1 MSTPLTYFKLGS
13 SYIPYYTYTGPSDTK
28 TVEGGLQLALNSI
41 PKIDVSGLENVSAI
55 ASNVFKIPKSKTESL
70 YELLISGLTFESS
83 AESNLPVI
91 GPTNFINYPDIE
103 GDYLSIGIYN
113 TYTESLGN
121 IRVIVTVDATE
132 YVDYN
137 TLIVRSSYV
146 SGSPLYISAVTNNGD
161 LVSSAINLATI
172 YVIENNS
179 LKEINSSSYTQYIRT
194 YDPEWI
200 GKAQYMEWVSP
211 EGYITVS
218 RGDTIENIFSLL
230 PYPLGSKPIEPF
242 TDVTIGFTSITDL
255 DDTPQESLGPLFL
268 DIQGTSVT
276 IGERMYLNQFKLVA
290 VANGYVYGPTGNPI
304 HPEGDPVKVIKIITV
319 TDPWDR
325 TYGEGGESSGGG
337 GNGSHSGPGGTI
349 SGGGA
354 SSYNTRGDLPLGSAE
369 ADSSNT
375 GLFTRYALSETG
387 LHGIAKALYA
397 DTILQNLGKE
407 VMSFLWNSPS
417 EGLISLVSYP
427 FNITSLPNVTSSSSS
442 SMKFG
447 SLELPVSATKLGST
461 FAQIEWGTI
470 SLKEYWDNFLDYA
483 PHTKIDLYLP
493 WCTGSVSIDPHECL
507 PGSLEV
513 VTNLEL
519 AKGTCCH
526 SIFGNKGALIGTYYG
541 TCGSVLPLT
550 AIDTSGKALAL
561 VTAAA
566 GAMSAIGNAGAATS
580 AGIAAANS
588 PETTARAYSLELSRG
603 LDPLSARTMAQR
615 EAIQA
620 AEAPYNA
627 ARNRA
632 IKVAVPSAIAAFRT
646 PANIVRNGSF
656 VANGPG
662 MAMQYPFIILSRPE
676 QNVPANYAGHYGYP
690 SNVLVRLGST
700 SGYTEVAAIHL
711 DGISGATM
719 NEIEEID
726 SLLKGGVIL

>member
-1 MSTPLTYFKLGS
+1 MGILGYISLGGTRVPLYESVFDTVTEVAEIDTSSFPVAPGDWTADVFGFTQLVSYGTYYNRFNLPSIFPDNIPTYGVETKNGAISTMFNIHKY
-13 SYIPYYTYTGPSDTK
+13 
-28 TVEGGLQLALNSI
+28 VEGPVANEVEYIWGWTLLQYSPVRYEPITDLSLNTTYE
-41 PKIDVSGLENVSAI
+41 VI
-55 ASNVFKIPKSKTESL
+55 ASF
-70 YELLISGLTFESS
+70 G
-83 AESNLPVI
+83 A
-91 GPTNFINYPDIE
+91 GGMDIKF
-103 GDYLSIGIYN
+103 
-113 TYTESLGN
+113 
-121 IRVIVTVDATE
+121 RVP
-132 YVDYN
+132 
-137 TLIVRSSYV
+137 
-146 SGSPLYISAVTNNGD
+146 G
-161 LVSSAINLATI
+161 
-172 YVIENNS
+172 
-179 LKEINSSSYTQYIRT
+179 NSSFTPS
-194 YDPEWI
+194 
-200 GKAQYMEWVSP
+200 VSVVVSTN
-211 EGYITVS
+211 EGYIKITNSNYLDYIVIYADKDKKAAYMNWISPDGEIKVS
-218 RGDTIENIFSLL
+218 RGDVIENIFSLQ
-230 PYPLGSKPIEPF
+230 PFPLLNDLIEPF
-242 TDVTIGFTSITDL
+242 TDVNIGFTYITDVT
-255 DDTPQESLGPLFL
+255 DTPQESLGPLFL
-268 DIQGTSVT
+268 DIQGTTVT
-276 IGERMYLNQFKLVA
+276 IGERMYLNQFKLIA
-290 VANGYVYGPTGNPI
+290 TANGWVYGPTGNPL
-304 HPEGDPVKVIKIITV
+304 HPEGDPVRVTKIVTVI
-319 TDPWDR
+319 DPWDR
-325 TYGEGGESSGGG
+325 VYDEGGTSSGGIG
-337 GNGSHSGPGGTI
+337 GGGSHTGPGGSI

-354 SSYNTRGDLPLGSAE
+354 SSYNTRGDLPIGSAE

-375 GLFTRYALSETG
+375 GLFTRYALSATG
-387 LHGIAKALYA
+387 LHGIARALYA
-397 DTILQNLGKE
+397 DTILQNIGKE

-417 EGLISLVSYP
+417 EGLVSLVSYP
-427 FNITSLPNVTSSSSS
+427 FNITSLPDVASSSVT

-447 SLELPVSATKLGST
+447 SLELPVAATKLGST
-461 FAQIEWGTI
+461 FTQIEWGTI
-470 SLKEYWDNFLDYA
+470 TLNEYWGNFLDYA

-588 PETTARAYSLELSRG
+588 PETTARAHSLELSRG

>member
-1 MSTPLTYFKLGS
+1 MEIIGFLTSDGINAPILLGS
-13 SYIPYYTYTGPSDTK
+13 TSELNSFLPSVMEYAYTLNEMNSEQLESEGSFHYSGYWYDFTSSE
-28 TVEGGLQLALNSI
+28 EGGGSLNGI
-41 PKIDVSGLENVSAI
+41 QGVSGIKDKVNSYYIYPYSYAYHNDTRYIFNIANNYNPPQSYSLDSGDTYASVTKRLIVILSTNSENVYSGYSYYLDD
-55 ASNVFKIPKSKTESL
+55 SN
-70 YELLISGLTFESS
+70 
-83 AESNLPVI
+83 
-91 GPTNFINYPDIE
+91 
-103 GDYLSIGIYN
+103 
-113 TYTESLGN
+113 N
-121 IRVIVTVDATE
+121 IIT
-132 YVDYN
+132 
-137 TLIVRSSYV
+137 
-146 SGSPLYISAVTNNGD
+146 
-161 LVSSAINLATI
+161 SSAISLPKTDGSGTVSTI
-172 YVIENNS
+172 MELSQWYNVSDTPDTGI
-179 LKEINSSSYTQYIRT
+179 K
-194 YDPEWI
+194 
-200 GKAQYMEWVSP
+200 KAAWMDWVSP
-211 EGYITVS
+211 ESRITVN
-218 RGDTIENIFSLL
+218 RGDTIENIFELVTW
-230 PYPLGSKPIEPF
+230 PNYEHIKPFI
-242 TDVTIGFTSITDL
+242 DVSIGFVSITNL
-255 DDTPQESLGPLFL
+255 DAEPQESLGPLFYTV
-268 DIQGTSVT
+268 DGTSIT
-276 IGERMYLNQFKLVA
+276 IGERMDLSSLGFVA
-290 VANGYVYGPTGNPI
+290 TANNYVYGDVDNPI
-304 HPEGDPVKVIKIITV
+304 HPEGSPVRATLIVNIA
-319 TDPWDR
+319 DPWDR
-325 TYGEGGESSGGG
+325 TYDEGGTSSGGIG
-337 GNGSHSGPGGTI
+337 GGGSHSGPGGTI

-354 SSYNTRGDLPLGSAE
+354 SSYNTRGDLPIGSAE

-375 GLFTRYALSETG
+375 GLFTRYALSATG
-387 LHGIAKALYA
+387 LHGIARALYA

-427 FNITSLPNVTSSSSS
+427 FNITSLPDVASSSVT

-447 SLELPVSATKLGST
+447 SLELPVAATKLGST

-470 SLKEYWDNFLDYA
+470 TLNEYWGNFLDYA

-513 VTNLEL
+513 VTNIEL

-603 LDPLSARTMAQR
+603 LDPISARTMAQR
-615 EAIQA
+615 EAVQA

-690 SNVLVRLGST
+690 SNVLVKLGST